1 MAKKIIKKLPTIIV
15 KQTDL
20 RSPTIEKVKIKPRF
34 SMEEEKFKKMKM
46 KQSIMENKAQR
57 REEARL
63 GKESNRLLRENFMIL
78 KDIIL

>member
-1 MAKKIIKKLPTIIV
+1 
-15 KQTDL
+15 
-20 RSPTIEKVKIKPRF
+20 
-34 SMEEEKFKKMKM
+34 MEEEKFKKMKM